1 MIRVSWSVLGQE
13 GAAAYSFF
21 LGSQRRIPFHKSE
34 RGELSSAG
42 RLSSVCGADAGSE
55 RACASGSA
63 GADAAS
69 AVEGEAVDG
78 GGDSGA
84 SDAVESAA
92 VAEGL
97 FFGPESGE
105 RGGAV
110 LNGSL
115 SIVAHHLPP
124 GMRLGLEYSSV
135 KQAEPAKLTRLL
147 ASRRRCCLAFKT
159 R

>member
-55 RACASGSA
+55 RACASGSV

-69 AVEGEAVDG
+69 AVEGGGDDG
-78 GGDSGA
+78 GGDGEVPG
-84 SDAVESAA
+84 AVESAA
-92 VAEGL
+92 VAEGF

-105 RGGAV
+105 RGGAF

-115 SIVAHHLPP
+115 SIVAHHFH
-124 GMRLGLEYSSV
+124 LEC
-135 KQAEPAKLTRLL
+135 A
-147 ASRRRCCLAFKT
+147 
-159 R
+159 